1 MSTSPAAVSTSP
13 YPDFAAELSSVAR
26 SAPDSGIVGVMNYGR
41 EKADLV
47 RLWVGEGEL
56 PTPDFISQAAT
67 RALAAGETFY
77 TYQHG
82 LPELRQTI
90 ADYHGRLFGR
100 PFAAERFSATTS
112 GMHAFN
118 IALGL
123 VVNPGE
129 EVIVPSPTWPN
140 VPAAVAVYGAVPR
153 IVPIDYRDRRW
164 VLDIDRVAAAIGPK
178 TRAIVLNTPANPT
191 GWVADREVLQ
201 AVLDLARRHGL
212 WIIADEVYG
221 RFSFTGER
229 APSFHDVAD
238 DGDRILWINTFSKNW
253 AMTGWRLGWIEA
265 PPEFQ
270 QAIENLVQYSTSG
283 LPAFLQRG
291 AIAAMQHGE
300 SFIAY
305 QNERVKRALAIVN
318 EALAGMN
325 RITYAVPDGAFYL
338 FMAVDGFSDT
348 RALAL
353 RLIDEAGVG
362 LAAGTAF
369 GPGGER
375 FLRLCL
381 ARSEAQISEG
391 ASRLRDWLQRT

>member
-1 MSTSPAAVSTSP
+1 MSASDAPARP
-13 YPDFAAELSSVAR
+13 HPDFTAELSAVAR
-26 SAPDSGIVGVMNYGR
+26 RAPDSGIVAVMNYGR
-41 EKADLV
+41 ERRDLV

-56 PTPDFISQAAT
+56 PTPAFICDAAT

-90 ADYHGRLFGR
+90 ADYHTRLFGR
-100 PFAAERFSATTS
+100 PFAADRFFATTS

-140 VPAAVAVYGAVPR
+140 VPAAVAVHGAVPR

-164 VLDIDRVAAAIGPK
+164 VLDIDRIAAAIGPA
-178 TRAIVLNTPANPT
+178 TRAIVLNSPANPT
-191 GWVADREVLQ
+191 GWVADRAVLQ
-201 AVLDLARRHGL
+201 AVLDLARQHGL

-221 RFSFTGER
+221 RFSFGGER

-238 DGDRILWINTFSKNW
+238 DADRVLWINTFSKNW
-253 AMTGWRLGWIEA
+253 AMTGWRLGWLEA
-265 PPEFQ
+265 PPEFAQ
-270 QAIENLVQYSTSG
+270 PIENLVQYSTSG

-291 AIAAMQHGE
+291 AIAAMQHGDG
-300 SFIAY
+300 FIAY
-305 QNERVKRALAIVN
+305 QNERVRQALGIVN
-318 EALAGMN
+318 DALAGAN
-325 RITYAVPDGAFYL
+325 RVTYAVPDGAFYL
-338 FMAVDGFSDT
+338 FMAVEGFDDT
-348 RALAL
+348 RELAF

-362 LAAGTAF
+362 LAPGTAF

-381 ARSEAQISEG
+381 ARSEAQIRQG
-391 ASRLRDWLQRT
+391 AERLHDWLMRT